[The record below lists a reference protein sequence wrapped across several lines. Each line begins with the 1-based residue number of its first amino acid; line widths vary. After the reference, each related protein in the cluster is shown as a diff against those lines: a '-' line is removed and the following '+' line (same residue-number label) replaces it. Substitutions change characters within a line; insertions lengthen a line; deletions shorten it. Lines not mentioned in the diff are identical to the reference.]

1 MLGLS
6 QSRSWGVGG
15 IQWRPGNVTPMCT
28 SPRSHALREPKLRP
42 TRIHFSKQVV
52 DDEGRL
58 ERETVTV
65 PVDGYQT
72 VLKLKEA
79 IGGMLDPP
87 VPPDRVR
94 LGLSHGAG
102 MLADG
107 HTLLEAGV
115 KHDETLTVH
124 VVRRLA
130 MPTGP
135 PPNSLLLR
143 KGDRSEL
150 LRGISLEMDV
160 KRLRA
165 LVRDAL
171 GCKPSDPEP
180 CIYGVAKELDPTAN
194 QRVVHTQSMSRSD
207 GHNRSSKSV
216 CLGLTSG
223 CLLAS
228 TRSTF
233 SHPLLYSKFDKA
245 MPKLLYRS
253 SAIARN
259 AVWSF
264 WKFRLM

>member
-42 TRIHFSKQVV
+42 TRVHFSKQVV

-58 ERETVTV
+58 ERETITV

-102 MLADG
+102 ILADG

-180 CIYGVAKELDPTAN
+180 CIYGVAKELEAVETAAPTKAPKGKKGKDKPKK
-194 QRVVHTQSMSRSD
+194 QQPEVDADCEVAARGGTRAPP
-207 GHNRSSKSV
+207 
-216 CLGLTSG
+216 
-223 CLLAS
+223 LLAMS
-228 TRSTF
+228 G
-233 SHPLLYSKFDKA
+233 
-245 MPKLLYRS
+245 
-253 SAIARN
+253 
-259 AVWSF
+259 
-264 WKFRLM
+264 